1 MVELNNINLISGF
14 MIGIQL
20 EELDDDTYLIIS
32 LGLIEIILVW

>member
-1 MVELNNINLISGF
+1 MVELNNINLITGF